1 MWTAAVFYSAGQSCV
16 SSAAPWGF
24 GRGRAWAAW
33 GIDMNRMDRGSAAMS
48 AAPEPRRL
56 GFLLVPKFAM
66 LAFTS
71 ALEPLRAVAAE
82 LACRARP
89 IRSA

>member
-1 MWTAAVFYSAGQSCV
+1 
-16 SSAAPWGF
+16 
-24 GRGRAWAAW
+24 
-33 GIDMNRMDRGSAAMS
+33 MS